1 MKPLIIASLRANA
14 GKTSLIVGLVEHL
27 KRPFGYMK
35 PFGDRLLYSKK
46 RLWDYDAAL
55 ISNLYAIN
63 QNPEHMSIGFD
74 HAKIRY
80 MYTGDTLQEKL
91 ADMAKI
97 MGSNTE
103 MLLVECGRSIT
114 YGSSVGLDPI
124 SIARAL
130 KAPLVIVA
138 SGNDEDIVDD
148 ILFLNSRVNLEGVNL
163 AGFIIN
169 GINAVAS
176 FRDFYLPEIE
186 KHGMKVLGIVPHRA
200 ELGYYNLRF
209 LADRLFA
216 KVLTCERNLGRVVKH
231 IFIGAM
237 SGDTALQKPFFRK
250 SDKLIITG
258 GDRTDMIL
266 AAIESDSAGI
276 LLTNNILP
284 PANILAR
291 VEESGIPMLLANT
304 DTNEATRRI
313 AGLQPLLTMEDRTR
327 IELLRDMVSEHV
339 NVAALTG

>member
-14 GKTSLIVGLVEHL
+14 GKTSLIVGLAEHL
-27 KRPFGYMK
+27 KRTVGYMK

-55 ISNLYAIN
+55 MSNLYAIDR
-63 QNPEHMSIGFD
+63 NPEHMSIGFD

-80 MYTGDTLQEKL
+80 MYTGEALPKQL
-91 ADMAKI
+91 AAMAADM
-97 MGSNTE
+97 GRDTDL
-103 MLLVECGRSIT
+103 LLVECGRSIS
-114 YGSSVGLDPI
+114 YGTSVGLDPL
-124 SIARAL
+124 SIARSL

-138 SGNDEDIVDD
+138 SGADEDILDD
-148 ILFLNSRVNLEGVNL
+148 IVFLRRQVDLAGL
-163 AGFIIN
+163 DFAGFIIN
-169 GINAVAS
+169 GINAVDA
-176 FRDFYLPEIE
+176 FRELYLPEIE
-186 KHGMKVLGIVPHRA
+186 KLDVNVLGIVPHRV
-200 ELGYYNLRF
+200 ELGYYSLRF

-216 KVLTCERNLGRVVKH
+216 KVLTCERNLGRIVKH

-237 SGDTALQKPFFRK
+237 AGDTALQKPFFRK

-266 AAIESDSAGI
+266 AAIESNSAGI

-304 DTNEATRRI
+304 DTNEAARRI
-313 AGLQPLLTMEDRTR
+313 AGLQPLLTMEDRGR
-327 IELLRDMVSEHV
+327 IELLRELVSSHV
-339 NVAALTG
+339 NVQALIE

>member
-1 MKPLIIASLRANA
+1 MNSFIIASLRANA
-14 GKTSLIVGLVEHL
+14 GKTSLIVGLTEYL
-27 KRPFGYMK
+27 SRPVGYMK

-55 ISNLYAIN
+55 MSNLYTLDR
-63 QNPEHMSIGFD
+63 NPEHMSIGFD

-80 MYTGDTLQEKL
+80 MYTGESLRTQLMQMAEAMGRDT
-91 ADMAKI
+91 D
-97 MGSNTE
+97 
-103 MLLVECGRSIT
+103 MLLIECGRSIS
-114 YGSSVGLDPI
+114 YGSSVNLDPL

-130 KAPLVIVA
+130 KAPLIIVA
-138 SGNDEDIVDD
+138 SGIDEDILDD
-148 ILFLNSRVNLEGVNL
+148 ILFLRKQVDLTGIKL
-163 AGFIIN
+163 AGCIIN
-169 GINAVAS
+169 GVHALDS
-176 FRDFYLPEIE
+176 FKELYLPEIE
-186 KHGMKVLGIVPHRA
+186 KEIRVLGIVPHRV
-200 ELGYYNLRF
+200 ELGYFNLRF

-216 KVLTCERNLGRVVKH
+216 KVLTCERNLGRTVKH

-237 SGDTALQKPFFRK
+237 AGDTALQKPFFRK

-266 AAIESDSAGI
+266 AAIESNSAGI

-304 DTNEATRRI
+304 DTNEAARRI
-313 AGLQPLLTMEDRTR
+313 AGLQPLLTVEDRPR
-327 IELLRDMVSEHV
+327 IELLRDLVSAHV
-339 NVAALTG
+339 DITAFTG

>member
-1 MKPLIIASLRANA
+1 MNSLIFASLRANA
-14 GKTSLIVGLVEHL
+14 GKTSLIVGLAEHL
-27 KRPFGYMK
+27 GRPVGYMK

-55 ISNLYAIN
+55 MSNLYAIDR
-63 QNPEHMSIGFD
+63 NPENMSIGFD

-80 MYTGDTLQEKL
+80 MYTGDSLRVQLEK
-91 ADMAKI
+91 MAEI
-97 MGSNTE
+97 MGRDTD
-103 MLLVECGRSIT
+103 MLLIECGKSIS
-114 YGSSVGLDPI
+114 YGCGVHLDPL

-130 KAPLVIVA
+130 KTPLVIVA
-138 SGNDEDIVDD
+138 SGSDEDILDD
-148 ILFLNSRVNLEGVNL
+148 ILFLRRQVDLSGVEI

-169 GINAVAS
+169 GVNAIDS
-176 FRDFYLPEIE
+176 FKELYLPEIE
-186 KHGMKVLGIVPHRA
+186 KEVKVLGIVPHSV

-237 SGDTALQKPFFRK
+237 AGDTALQKPFFRK

-304 DTNEATRRI
+304 ETNEAARRI
-313 AGLQPLLTMEDRTR
+313 AGLQPLLTLDDRPR
-327 IELLRDMVSEHV
+327 IELLRDLVSKHIDI
-339 NVAALTG
+339 AALTG